1 MTSPAQILAS
11 RRNGRAGT
19 GPGSAAGKARASRNA
34 RRHGFTLPVA
44 AEPALAREV
53 VDVADDIVRSVG
65 ARAGDPATHA
75 LACRIAEAMIDLRR
89 IRLAKLPLLAALH
102 AAPTRTRRTLRA
114 LARLDRYERHALWRR
129 KTALRAFAESVAR
142 IERSEVR
149 GDRPGLR
156 FAQSGLQD
164 DAVAESGTAEQN
176 EPENANDI
184 NNPPHPSTT
193 SGQGCV
199 PPRDPV
205 GSRSTHHQPTKH
217 PTES

>member
-129 KTALRAFAESVAR
+129 RTAVRAFATA
-142 IERSEVR
+142 
-149 GDRPGLR
+149 
-156 FAQSGLQD
+156 A
-164 DAVAESGTAEQN
+164 AEQN
-176 EPENANDI
+176 QRRNASDFNTR
-184 NNPPHPSTT
+184 PHPSTT
-193 SGQGCV
+193 SRTGCV
-199 PPRDPV
+199 PPRDRI
-205 GSRSTHHQPTKH
+205 GSPDLSPT
-217 PTES
+217 PQQAPRE